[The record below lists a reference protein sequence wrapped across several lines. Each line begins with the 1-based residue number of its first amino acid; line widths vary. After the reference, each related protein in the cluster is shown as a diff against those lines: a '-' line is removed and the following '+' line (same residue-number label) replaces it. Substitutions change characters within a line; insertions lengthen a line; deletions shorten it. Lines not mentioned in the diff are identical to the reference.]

1 MLAVLSILRIS
12 FWFLRKIP
20 AFRMRQISS
29 RRKEG
34 FENAA
39 LINESGLYFEQY
51 IEMLKELAA
60 QAQ

>member
-1 MLAVLSILRIS
+1 
-12 FWFLRKIP
+12 
-20 AFRMRQISS
+20 MRQISS

-51 IEMLKELAA
+51 IEMLQELAA